1 MIESERKLL
10 GNDFDYELKKTNE
23 VQMHLR
29 IVQYL
34 GDITWFCEFYLYWI
48 LYKGISD
55 HCFSVRVL
63 DGYCFIENYAQKV
76 YFLDLNLSNSQLLVF
91 HLNV

>member
-1 MIESERKLL
+1 
-10 GNDFDYELKKTNE
+10 
-23 VQMHLR
+23 MHLR
-29 IVQYL
+29 IVQCV

-48 LYKGISD
+48 LYKAISD